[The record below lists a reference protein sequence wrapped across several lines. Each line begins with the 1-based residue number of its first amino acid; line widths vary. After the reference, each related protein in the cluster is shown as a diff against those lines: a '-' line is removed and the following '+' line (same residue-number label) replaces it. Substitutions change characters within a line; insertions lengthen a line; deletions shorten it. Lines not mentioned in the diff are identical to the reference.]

1 MPLIH
6 KNPINLILRRVLQ
19 PFKSTIP
26 SKFHFAINGTETIKL
41 TEGKSMLFHA
51 NPTSNLLRVLF
62 WRGIEGFEFA
72 PYKVFVK
79 LAKRSNVFFD
89 IGANIGYYSLVAKIF
104 NPKITVHGF
113 EPLPSANKYFKINV
127 ELNKLNDITVHEVA
141 LTNFN
146 GTARFFSNLN
156 PRFPNET
163 DHLYG
168 DNSLNSEATG
178 NIKKIEFDVRTQ
190 TLDSFVIEKLES
202 SQKIDLIKL
211 DTEGTE
217 NLVLEG
223 ANNVL
228 SHHRPIIMC
237 EVIKGFIERELEK
250 ILLDH
255 QYKFY
260 EVNFSGLKEVTTL
273 KVDSGKL
280 DFFFVPIEK
289 TTSVSDL
296 LAKY

>member
-1 MPLIH
+1 MAFIHTKFINFTFRKLIT
-6 KNPINLILRRVLQ
+6 
-19 PFKSTIP
+19 PFKKLVP
-26 SKFHFAINGTETIKL
+26 FKYHFAISGTETIKL

-79 LAKRSNVFFD
+79 LAKRSDLFFD

-104 NPKITVHGF
+104 NPKIKVHGF

-127 ELNKLNDITVHEVA
+127 ELNKLNDIDVHEVA

-156 PRFPNET
+156 PRFPNEK

-190 TLDSFVIEKLES
+190 TLDSFVSEKLES

-223 ANNVL
+223 AYNVL

-260 EVNFSGLKEVTTL
+260 EVNYSGLKEVTTL

-289 TTSVSDL
+289 TASIADL
-296 LAKY
+296 LVK

>member
-1 MPLIH
+1 
-6 KNPINLILRRVLQ
+6 
-19 PFKSTIP
+19 
-26 SKFHFAINGTETIKL
+26 
-41 TEGKSMLFHA
+41 
-51 NPTSNLLRVLF
+51 
-62 WRGIEGFEFA
+62 
-72 PYKVFVK
+72 
-79 LAKRSNVFFD
+79 
-89 IGANIGYYSLVAKIF
+89 VAKIF

>member
-1 MPLIH
+1 MPFIH
-6 KNPINLILRRVLQ
+6 KNPVNLILRRVLQ
-19 PFKSTIP
+19 PFKSSIP

-104 NPKITVHGF
+104 NPKIKVHGF

-127 ELNKLNDITVHEVA
+127 ELNQLNDITVHEVA

-190 TLDSFVIEKLES
+190 TLDSFVTEKLDA

-223 ANNVL
+223 AGNVL

-260 EVNFSGLKEVTTL
+260 EVNYSGLKEVTTL

-289 TTSVSDL
+289 TASVSDL
-296 LAKY
+296 LAK